1 MRNSAICLRAVGG
14 TLEFDGRPNEVP
26 DLVPF
31 AEDRG
36 ERPYDADAVKRFF
49 HATVA
54 VDRVFKLF
62 RTGFLGKVDASI
74 NELCQDDRVALIGS
88 CARFC
93 LSDAPAVTAPDGS
106 DCRSNRRDAR

>member
-26 DLVPF
+26 DPVPF

-36 ERPYDADAVKRFF
+36 ERPYDADAVTRFF

-62 RTGFLGKVDASI
+62 RTGFKRLSWCAI
-74 NELCQDDRVALIGS
+74 ARIEGS
-88 CARFC
+88 RIH
-93 LSDAPAVTAPDGS
+93 PGRTT
-106 DCRSNRRDAR
+106 RDHG